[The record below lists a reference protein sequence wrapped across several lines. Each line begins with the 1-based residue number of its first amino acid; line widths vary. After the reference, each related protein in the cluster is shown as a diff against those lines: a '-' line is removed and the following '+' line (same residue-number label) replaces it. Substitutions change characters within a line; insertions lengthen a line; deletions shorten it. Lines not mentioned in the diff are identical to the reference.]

1 MYNSNPDRMK
11 THTRIA
17 GWLLVVNYALMLLG
31 ALLAFAIIAM
41 VRGLVG
47 EDPTALQVLEIV
59 GTVIPVMF
67 LVFAVPGILAGI
79 GLLTGKPWARILAI
93 VMAALALTNVPVGT
107 AIGGYVLWVLLSTP
121 EPTQTLPSA

>member
-11 THTRIA
+11 THTKVA
-17 GWLLVVNYALMLLG
+17 GWLLIANYALMLLG
-31 ALLAFAIIAM
+31 ALIVYAIIAM
-41 VRGLVG
+41 VRGLVA
-47 EDPTALQVLEIV
+47 EDATALQVLEIV

-79 GLLTGKPWARILAI
+79 GLLTGKPWARILTI
-93 VMAALALTNVPVGT
+93 VMAALALTNVPFGT

-121 EPTQTLPSA
+121 ESTQTPPAA